1 MPELLLFSDVHV
13 HPHKKSVERLHDC
26 LKVLEWVFQ
35 TAVKNNIENVLFLG
49 DLFHDRQKIDILTYQ
64 KTYEVFEK
72 YLFPE
77 PPFNLY
83 LLLGNHDL
91 WHSTKWDV
99 SSVIPLRNLPGVTVI
114 AEPSTLKIAGAEISF
129 LPYTHD
135 PISDLAKIT
144 NNGKRRILCGHV
156 AVDGASLNTAGSVSD
171 TSIEHDGEMVK
182 ITPEI
187 FNGWDDVFL
196 GHYHVSQR
204 MTHNVEYIGSPLE
217 LNFGEA
223 NQKKHII
230 IYNSD
235 TGARQYIKNDFS
247 PLHLIIKEQ
256 DLDKHQ
262 LAGNFVRVVVDDIGS
277 SELSEIKTKLL
288 AENIATLEIKQ
299 KEKFDQDVNIED
311 AKAIL
316 MSGDQ
321 MLEKY
326 IEQTDLNGLD
336 KNKLLEV
343 GRRICQPVA

>member
-1 MPELLLFSDVHV
+1 MSEIILFTDIHL
-13 HPHKKSVERLHDC
+13 HAHKKSVERLNDC
-26 LKVLEWVFQ
+26 LKCLEWVFQ
-35 TAVKNNIENVLFLG
+35 TAVQNNIEHVLFLG

-72 YLFPE
+72 YLYPE
-77 PPFNLY
+77 PSFNLY

-91 WHSTKWDV
+91 WHNTKWDV
-99 SSVIPLRNLPGVTVI
+99 SSVIPLRNLPGITVI
-114 AEPSTLKIAGAEISF
+114 AEPTTLNIGGVDISF

-144 NNGKRRILCGHV
+144 NTEKRRILCGHV
-156 AVDGASLNTAGSVSD
+156 AVDGAFLNTAGSISD
-171 TSIEHDGEMVK
+171 TSIEHDGEMTK
-182 ITPEI
+182 ITPDI

-196 GHYHVSQR
+196 GHYHIAQR
-204 MTHNVEYIGSPLE
+204 MTDNLEYIGSPLE

-230 IYNSD
+230 IYNTE
-235 TGARQYIKNDFS
+235 TGDRQYIRNDFS
-247 PLHLIIKEQ
+247 PRHLIVKEK
-256 DLDKHQ
+256 DLEKHD
-262 LAGNFVRVVVDDIGS
+262 LAGNFVRVIVDDIAT

-299 KEKFDQDVNIED
+299 SDKKVEKVDIED

-316 MSGDQ
+316 TSGDQ

-326 IEQTDLNGLD
+326 IEQADLNGLD
-336 KNKLLEV
+336 KNKLLEI
-343 GRRICQPVA
+343 GRHICQQA